1 VRILYNFDGTQI
13 TKYMVLDS
21 MKILILLN
29 LKFKNTNYHAIS
41 ITRRTW
47 LFVCILTKNNRNVAR
62 FATIWDQSC
71 YEVCGVWSG
80 YSLWSF
86 FFVMWDMSSYM
97 VLLMFYGLA
106 CLSFRE
112 HGSHGFWPLSTTVW
126 LSFEDIVLM
135 DTHHTHY
142 EHLQKRLSKFCAL

>member
-1 VRILYNFDGTQI
+1 
-13 TKYMVLDS
+13 MVLDS

-86 FFVMWDMSSYM
+86 FF
-97 VLLMFYGLA
+97 
-106 CLSFRE
+106 LSCETCRVIWCF
-112 HGSHGFWPLSTTVW
+112 SCSTVW
-126 LSFEDIVLM
+126 RVYHFENMVLM
-135 DTHHTHY
+135 DSDHY
-142 EHLQKRLSKFCAL
+142 RLRFGYPLRISSLWIPIIPIMSIYKRGFLNFALYKLSFGESFG

>member
-1 VRILYNFDGTQI
+1 MRILYNFDGTQI

-86 FFVMWDMSSYM
+86 FFCHVRHVELYGASH
-97 VLLMFYGLA
+97 VLRFGVFIISRTWFSWILTIIDYGLVI
-106 CLSFRE
+106 LWGYRPYGYPSY
-112 HGSHGFWPLSTTVW
+112 PLWASTKEA
-126 LSFEDIVLM
+126 F
-135 DTHHTHY
+135 
-142 EHLQKRLSKFCAL
+142 